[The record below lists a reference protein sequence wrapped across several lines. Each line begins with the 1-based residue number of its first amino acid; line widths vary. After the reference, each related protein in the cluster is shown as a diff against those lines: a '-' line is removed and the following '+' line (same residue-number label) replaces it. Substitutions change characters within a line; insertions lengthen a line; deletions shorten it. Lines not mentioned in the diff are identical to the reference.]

1 MMPNYIVNWH
11 HQAICD
17 RLTKLKDEQGKKIM
31 IFVGPQRG
39 KSLIVSRMFTIWWL
53 GHFPGSKN
61 ILSSYSG
68 DLASS
73 FMIDAIALMG
83 EPNYNK
89 VFPEM
94 ITGHQDIGIKM
105 TQNEFHSGDR
115 GYWYSTGVGG
125 TTTGKSAGNIGSNDE
140 NVQKGIFIC
149 DDPVKDLASVFSPR
163 QREKNMEWWRA
174 VVNTRVHKTSH
185 QILMHTRWHEE
196 DIAGTLINEGA
207 ENRGWEIFS
216 FPELGPDPD
225 YDNPYDH
232 RTEKNDPLWPEEKG
246 GYEELM
252 GVKADVGSY
261 TWAALY
267 MQKPKVQGGNIIK
280 DEWINK
286 YSRLPFDPLA
296 LRSSEIIQSWDLT
309 FKETQKGSYVVG
321 VTLARWQSSFYLVD
335 IYRKR
340 ADIIETQ
347 RAIKAMSESWP
358 NVNSILIEEKA
369 NGSAILSLLKKQVT
383 GMIAVKPDASKDE
396 RLMVVAPIFEAG
408 NFFVDANNLLTK
420 EVIDELTTFPSCP
433 HDDIVDAISQGLN
446 RFGKLRGLARLQA
459 SVR

>member
-1 MMPNYIVNWH
+1 MPSYVVNWH
-11 HQAICD
+11 HEAICD
-17 RLTKLKDEQGKKIM
+17 RLSQLRHEQGKKIM

-68 DLASS
+68 ELASS

-83 EPNYNK
+83 EENYRK

-94 ITGHQDIGIKM
+94 LTGHQDIGIKM

-125 TTTGKSAGNIGSNDE
+125 TTTGKSAGNIGTNDE
-140 NVQKGIFIC
+140 NVQKGVFIC

-174 VVNTRVHKTSH
+174 VANTRIHKTSH

-196 DIAGTLINEGA
+196 DIAGTLISEGA
-207 ENRGWEIFS
+207 EERGWEIYS

-225 YDNPYDH
+225 YPNPYDE
-232 RTEKNDPLWPEEKG
+232 RTGNQEALWPDEKG
-246 GYEELM
+246 DYDELM
-252 GVKADVGSY
+252 LVKKDVGAY

-280 DEWINK
+280 DEWIQR
-286 YSRLPFDPLA
+286 YTRLPFDPLE
-296 LRSSEIIQSWDLT
+296 LKSSDIVTSWDLT
-309 FKETQKGSYVVG
+309 FKKTQSGSFVVG
-321 VTLARWQSSFYLVD
+321 VTIARWQSSFYLVD
-335 IYRKR
+335 IFRKR
-340 ADIIETQ
+340 ADIIETMSAMQ
-347 RAIKAMSESWP
+347 RMNESWP
-358 NVNSILIEEKA
+358 NVLTTLVEEKA
-369 NGSAILSLLKKQVT
+369 NGSAILTLMKKKIT
-383 GMIAVKPDASKDE
+383 GLISVLPDASKDE

-408 NFFVDANNLLTK
+408 NFFVDANNLLTQ

-433 HDDIVDAISQGLN
+433 YDDIVDAISQGLS